1 MKTSRNTAS
10 KTAILELITNSNVA
24 LSQIEIQKTLNGLC
38 DRVTIYRVLDR
49 LVNEDSIHKI
59 ATPDGTIKFASCNH
73 QHDHNSH
80 SHQHIHF
87 NCEKCLAVTCLE
99 NIEPVF
105 KVPENYKVKEMNF
118 TLTGICPN
126 CN

>member
-1 MKTSRNTAS
+1 MKTTRKTVS
-10 KTAILELITNSNVA
+10 KTAILELITLSEVA

-49 LVNEDSIHKI
+49 LVNEDLIHKI
-59 ATPDGTIKFASCNH
+59 ATPDGTLKYASCKH
-73 QHDHNSH
+73 QHDNQFQ

-99 NIEPVF
+99 NIAPVF
-105 KVPENYKVKEMNF
+105 KIPANYKVIEMNF
-118 TLTGICPN
+118 TLTGICPK